1 MDIKIQNDTVWAAT
15 SVCDTKIEL
24 PIETEILIPD
34 YLPQVFKIVKCFVN
48 PVVLQ
53 KQMSAARLT
62 LDGYLRLSVFY
73 QSDNDETLC
82 QTEQKIPFS
91 KQIELQNADYFAPDV
106 SVSGEAEYVNCRA
119 INQRRIDIRG
129 AYALSVSAQAQ
140 CASEVVTSLQ
150 DGGVEQKTCNL
161 NGMQVISVQ
170 EKVITTEDVIDFEE
184 PPQTVLD
191 IKCNA
196 SVSETKIISG
206 KAVVK
211 GVINADILY
220 MAGTL
225 RHAKKTL
232 TFNDVVEIDGVE
244 DICES
249 ITFAQPCASTLLT
262 GENGAIS
269 LTVTAML
276 YIKTYK
282 QTQTTAVCDAFSTM
296 YDTELSFNTVYTQE
310 KLDEFSVETEAVT
323 EGSLPDCNVDILEV
337 FATPSQPELIQEDC
351 GTSIRGRVIVHM
363 FCKNELGEIDCY
375 DKACEYNLPY
385 TYQNDRQEL
394 LLSSR
399 ANIISVNAKK
409 IGESASAAILLRVD
423 GMVSRRQAHTVVE
436 QITCTQPLEKQ
447 QDNIALRI
455 YYAQTGEPLFDIAR
469 RYAVSPG
476 SIATANNLSDDT
488 VEKRMRL
495 LVPSSLQ

>member
-15 SVCDTKIEL
+15 TVCDTKIEL

-73 QSDNDETLC
+73 QSEKEDTLC
-82 QTEQKIPFS
+82 QTEQKIPFT
-91 KQIELQNADYFAPDV
+91 KQIELQNADYFAPDI

-129 AYALSVSAQAQ
+129 AYSLNVSAQAQ
-140 CASEVVTSLQ
+140 CASNIITSLQ
-150 DGGVEQKTCNL
+150 DAGIEQKTCDL
-161 NGMQVISVQ
+161 NGIKVLTVQ
-170 EKVITTEDVIDFEE
+170 EKVITAEDVIDFEE
-184 PPQTVLD
+184 LPQTVLD

-196 SVSETKIISG
+196 VVNETKIISG

-220 MAGTL
+220 TTDTMHHT
-225 RHAKKTL
+225 KKSL
-232 TFNDVVEIDGVE
+232 TFNDVIEIDTME
-244 DICES
+244 DMCES
-249 ITFAQPCASTLLT
+249 ITFVEPCSSSLLT
-262 GENGAIS
+262 KENGSIS

-282 QTQTTAVCDAFSTM
+282 QTQITAVCDAFSTL
-296 YDTELSFNTVYTQE
+296 YNTQLNFSTVYTQE

-337 FATPSQPELIQEDC
+337 FATQAQPELIQEDN
-351 GTSIRGRVIVHM
+351 GTSIRGRVIIHM
-363 FCKNELGEIDCY
+363 FCQNELGEIDCY
-375 DKACEYNLPY
+375 DKACEYILPY
-385 TYQNDRQEL
+385 TYQNDRQDL
-394 LLSSR
+394 LLTSR
-399 ANIISVNAKK
+399 ANVISVSAKK
-409 IGESASAAILLRVD
+409 INENASAAVLIRVD
-423 GMVSRRQAHTVVE
+423 GIVSRRLAHTVLD
-436 QITCTQPLEKQ
+436 QITCTDELEEQ
-447 QDNIALRI
+447 QNNIALRI

-469 RYAVSPG
+469 RYAVSPNA
-476 SIATANNLSDDT
+476 IAAANNLTDDT